1 MSAFWEQ
8 IGSEIA
14 NVTGMPFAIRDRR
27 SVGGGSINASY
38 TIADGERRYFLKLN
52 QPNQSDMFAAE
63 ALGLQQLHQTQ
74 AIQVPVPICWGEAI
88 SCSYIVLTHLDLS
101 GRGTQAAW
109 ETMGRQLAAMHRR
122 GTNDRFGWQR
132 NNTIG
137 STPQLNYWGE
147 SWADFFAEYRI
158 GYQVKLGRR
167 QGGDFPKPEV
177 AIAAVRE
184 FLGDRDPEPSL
195 VHGDLW
201 SGNAAMTAAGE
212 PVIFDPAAYYGDR
225 EVDLAMTE
233 MFGGF
238 PPAFYAGYNAAWCL
252 DPGYQQRKEIY
263 NLYHILNHFNLFGGG
278 YGHQASR
285 IFDRLL
291 QQI

>member
-1 MSAFWEQ
+1 MSAFWEE
-8 IGSEIA
+8 IGREIA
-14 NVTGMPFAIRDRR
+14 KATGMPFAVRDRW
-27 SVGGGSINASY
+27 SVGGGSINTSY

-74 AIQVPVPICWGEAI
+74 AIRVPVPVCWGEA
-88 SCSYIVLTHLDLS
+88 SGCSYIVLEYLDLS

-109 ETMGRQLAAMHRR
+109 ATMGRQLAAMHRH
-122 GTNDRFGWQR
+122 GTSDRFGWQR
-132 NNTIG
+132 TNTIG
-137 STPQLNYWGE
+137 STPQLNSWCE

-167 QGGDFPKPEV
+167 RGGDFPKPEV

-184 FLGDRDPEPSL
+184 FLRDREPEPSL

-201 SGNAAMTAAGE
+201 SGNAAMTEAGE

-238 PPAFYAGYNAAWCL
+238 PPAFYEGYNAAWSL
-252 DPGYQQRKEIY
+252 DPGYRQRKEIY

-278 YGHQASR
+278 YGYQASQVL
-285 IFDRLL
+285 DRLL
-291 QQI
+291 N